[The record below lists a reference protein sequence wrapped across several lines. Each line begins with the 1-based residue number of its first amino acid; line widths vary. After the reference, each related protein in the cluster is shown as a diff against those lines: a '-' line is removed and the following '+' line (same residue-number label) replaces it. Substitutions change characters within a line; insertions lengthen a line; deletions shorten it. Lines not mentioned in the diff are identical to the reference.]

1 MRSMPRQ
8 LSPRWIRR
16 HRSDVL
22 AGASMV
28 LGVIAIL
35 VGLVLRSG
43 SDEPPSAAGASSGAG
58 STGRSQQVDTYVAP
72 RKEGLGA
79 GLAKLSPR
87 SQQGISALAP
97 PGGLAG
103 EGGTKGLPKHSVVLR
118 MTSAAPIGVVGY
130 VVPTSVDRSSGTAEG
145 VGTSWSLSTTAYG
158 DPDYAQLFAQ
168 AGPRGVPIT
177 CTITIDGRVT
187 ERRSTD
193 GPYGQLF
200 CQG

>member
-1 MRSMPRQ
+1 MRSLPLPPSLR
-8 LSPRWIRR
+8 SI
-16 HRSDVL
+16 HRSDAL
-22 AGASMV
+22 AAAAMA
-28 LGVIAIL
+28 LGVVAIL

-43 SDEPPSAAGASSGAG
+43 SDEPPAAAASSKAG
-58 STGRSQQVDTYVAP
+58 SAGHSQQVDTYVAP
-72 RKEGLGA
+72 TKDETGSGLG
-79 GLAKLSPR
+79 LLTRR
-87 SQQGISALAP
+87 SQGISALAP

-103 EGGTKGLPKHSVVLR
+103 EGGTKELPRHSVVLTV
-118 MTSAAPIGVVGY
+118 TSAAPIGVVGY
-130 VVPTSVDRSSGTAEG
+130 VVPTSTDRSSGTAKG

-168 AGPRGVPIT
+168 AGPGGNPVT